1 MDVLGIGR
9 EGRVMGCFVRACV
22 DNKNDKCTNPDRI
35 ISQDGCVQIRL
46 LGMNPQMLYKIMK
59 EGT

>member
-1 MDVLGIGR
+1 
-9 EGRVMGCFVRACV
+9 MGCFVRACV